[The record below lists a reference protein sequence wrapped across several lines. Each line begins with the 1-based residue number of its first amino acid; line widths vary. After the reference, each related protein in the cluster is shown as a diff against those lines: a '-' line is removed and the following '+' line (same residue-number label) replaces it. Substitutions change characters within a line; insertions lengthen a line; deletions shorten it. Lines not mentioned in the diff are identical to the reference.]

1 MMSQIKSVEVKVN
14 DAGNSNIALDDLV
27 LRARELV
34 PLLEKNAV
42 KTEQDRRA
50 HQENIDA
57 IQKAGLFK
65 LMVPKRYGGYQG
77 TIKSHL
83 DITSVLAE
91 GCASTAWVVAL
102 TNVCAW
108 FTSLFCEQAQNDV
121 FGANGNARVSGVF
134 TPSPDT
140 KQVDGGLIAS
150 GKWYWSSGCLHAD
163 WAILGVLEKDSS
175 GAVID
180 QHLALIPMNELT
192 IEDTW
197 YTAGMKGTG
206 SNCIVGKDVFIPRH
220 RLLPMP
226 RAVIG
231 EYQTE
236 HKEEAE
242 YRAALIPAAAL
253 ILIGAQLGIGRAAL
267 KYVIDKAPQRAIS
280 YTFFQKQSDSTA
292 FQLQIADAAL
302 KIDTAHL
309 HAYRAAADIDNAAKS
324 GVYMDYVNRARCRA
338 DTGVVAK
345 FIPEAIGILVSAHG
359 AGSFADVSPMQRYW
373 RDSNT
378 AARHAIAIPETG
390 FEVYGKALLNVEHT
404 VTALV

>member
-1 MMSQIKSVEVKVN
+1 MSQLNRSNQKSSDDNQSN
-14 DAGNSNIALDDLV
+14 DLLSDLV
-27 LRARELV
+27 GRAKELV

-42 KTEQDRRA
+42 ATERDRRT

-57 IQKAGLFK
+57 IEAAGIFK

-83 DITSVLAE
+83 DVTSVLAE

-121 FGANGNARVSGVF
+121 FQENKNARVSGVF
-134 TPSPDT
+134 TPTPDT
-140 KQVDGGLIAS
+140 KQVDGGLIVS

-197 YTAGMKGTG
+197 FTAGMKGTG
-206 SNCIVGKDVFIPRH
+206 SNCIVGKDIYVPRH

-226 RAVIG
+226 RAVVG
-231 EYQTE
+231 DYPTE
-236 HKEEAE
+236 HKEEVE
-242 YRAALIPAAAL
+242 YRAALIPTAAL

-267 KYVIDKAPQRAIS
+267 KYVIEKAPQRAIS

-309 HAYRAAADIDNAAKS
+309 HAYRAAADIDNAARS

-345 FIPEAIGILVSAHG
+345 YIPEAIGILVSAHG

-390 FEVYGKALLNVEHT
+390 FEVYGKALLNVENT